1 MPVKTP
7 AGDSGLAGLVVF
19 ARRARPAR
27 IRAGEP
33 TERRANM
40 TRLRDAELPQKPCAT
55 CGRAIVWRQRLARD
69 WEQVRYCSDG
79 CRGGLDGIDRA
90 LEVALQ
96 QLLAARARD
105 ASICPSEAARA
116 VAADW
121 RPLLERAR
129 RAARRLVAAGLVE
142 VTQGGVVVDPS
153 TAKGPIRVRRSR

>member
-7 AGDSGLAGLVVF
+7 TGDSGLLDVMDFAGRV
-19 ARRARPAR
+19 RPTR
-27 IRAGEP
+27 IRTRDP

-40 TRLRDAELPQKPCAT
+40 TRSRDAELPQKPCAT
-55 CGRAIVWRQRLARD
+55 CGRAIVWRKRLARD

-121 RPLLERAR
+121 RPLMERAR
-129 RAARRLVAAGLVE
+129 RAARRLVAAGLAE
-142 VTQGGVVVDPS
+142 ITQGGVVVDPS
-153 TAKGPIRVRRSR
+153 TAKGPIRVRRPR